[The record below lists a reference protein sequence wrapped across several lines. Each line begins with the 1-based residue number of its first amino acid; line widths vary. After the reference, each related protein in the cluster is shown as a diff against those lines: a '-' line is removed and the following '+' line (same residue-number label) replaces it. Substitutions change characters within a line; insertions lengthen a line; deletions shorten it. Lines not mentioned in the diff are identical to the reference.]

1 MVVGQAPLY
10 KEKTNGLVRKMNL
23 TCYDYLKVSANRL
36 GDYTA
41 VQAFGSK
48 TKLSTIINDIDALA
62 GYINSIGIKQG
73 DVVTVMLPNVVHSF
87 TTFYALNKIG
97 VIGNIV
103 HPLTSPEGLDEIL
116 ESAKSKAVVL
126 LDILSAKYA
135 DVVNARHLPCIL
147 CSNSDYIVGP
157 VNPAFKI
164 FEKVKGKGNERFKN
178 LIKYSKALSI
188 GRRNKAVECHDGSKI
203 AVYLHGGGT
212 TGKSKTIMLSSNNL
226 NNLSEKLNTLDV
238 PHKPGDEYSIMVLP
252 MFHAFGLGIAMHF
265 PITHGFTTIPMPQFN
280 AESAIKYMKKNK
292 VTFLLGVPNMYKKL
306 METEGFDG
314 PHLKNLRLVFCGG
327 DVLPERLVKEF
338 NSTVSKNGG
347 KGKLFRGY
355 GLTEV
360 SSVCTVNTYEN
371 CREDSIGK
379 PLGDIVVEIWDDMK
393 NKLPAGVSGE
403 IVVKGDTAML
413 GYYNG
418 DNTVRDDGVYVD
430 KDGNRWVLTGDI
442 GHKDADGFVYFTG
455 RKKRMIIISGYNVY
469 PIDIE
474 NAVLQLPFVSEACA
488 VQGYQKNKPCVKLC
502 VTLKQPMNHDDAV
515 DKIQTFC
522 KKNLAKFSCPRKIEI
537 MDSLPRTKMA
547 KVDFMKL
554 SDKYDPNLK

>member
-1 MVVGQAPLY
+1 
-10 KEKTNGLVRKMNL
+10 MNL
-23 TCYDYLKVSANRL
+23 TCYDYLKVCANRL
-36 GDYTA
+36 GDFNA

-116 ESAKSKAVVL
+116 ESVNSKAIIL

-147 CSNSDYIVGP
+147 CSNSDYITGP

-164 FEKVKGKGNERFKN
+164 FEKVKGKGIENFKN
-178 LIKYSKALSI
+178 LIKYTKALSI
-188 GRRNKAVECHDGSKI
+188 GRKNKSVECHDGSKI

-238 PHKPGDEYSIMVLP
+238 PHKPGEEYSIMVLP

-265 PITHGFTTIPMPQFN
+265 PLTHGFTTIPMPQFN

-338 NSTVSKNGG
+338 NSTVAKNGG

-379 PLGDIVVEIWDDMK
+379 PLGDIVVEIWDEMK

-430 KDGNRWVLTGDI
+430 KHGNRWVLTGDI
-442 GHKDADGFVYFTG
+442 GHKDSDGFVYFTG

-488 VQGYQKNKPCVKLC
+488 VQGYHKNKPCVKLC

-515 DKIQTFC
+515 DKIQAFC

-547 KVDFMKL
+547 KIDFMKL

>member
-1 MVVGQAPLY
+1 
-10 KEKTNGLVRKMNL
+10 MNL
-23 TCYDYLKVSANRL
+23 TCYDYLKVSANRM
-36 GDYTA
+36 GDYNA

-48 TKLSTIINDIDALA
+48 TKLSRIIHDVDALA
-62 GYINSIGIKQG
+62 GYIYSLGIKQG
-73 DVVTVMLPNVVHSF
+73 DVVTILLPNVVHSF

-97 VIGNIV
+97 VIANIV

-116 ESAKSKAVVL
+116 GSAKSKAIIL
-126 LDILSAKYA
+126 LDILAAKYA
-135 DVVNARHLPCIL
+135 DVVNARKLPCIL
-147 CSNSDYIVGP
+147 CSNSDYLVAP
-157 VNPAFKI
+157 AVPAFKI
-164 FEKVKGKGNERFKN
+164 FETIKGKGIENFKN
-178 LIKYSKALSI
+178 SVKYSKAISI
-188 GRRNKAVECHDGSKI
+188 GSKNKVAECHDGSKT

-212 TGKSKTIMLSSNNL
+212 TGKSKTIMLSGNNL
-226 NNLSEKLNTLDV
+226 NNLAEKLNTLDI

-265 PITHGFTTIPMPQFN
+265 PITHGFTTIPMPQFS
-280 AESAIKYMKKNK
+280 AESAIKYMKKNN
-292 VTFLLGVPNMYKKL
+292 VTFLLGVPNMFKKL

-327 DVLPERLVKEF
+327 DFLPERLVKEF
-338 NSTVSKNGG
+338 NSTVAKNGG
-347 KGKLFRGY
+347 RGKLFRGY

-379 PLGDIVVEIWDDMK
+379 PLGDIVVEIWDEMR
-393 NKLPAGVSGE
+393 NKLPAGTTGE
-403 IVVKGDTAML
+403 IVVRGDTVMQ

-418 DNTVRDDGVYVD
+418 ENTVANDGVYID
-430 KDGNRWVLTGDI
+430 KDGLRWVLTGDL
-442 GHKDADGFVYFTG
+442 GYMDSDGFVYFTG

-474 NAVLQLPFVSEACA
+474 NAVLQLPFVNEACA

-502 VTLKQPMNHDDAV
+502 VTLSQPMNHDEAI
-515 DKIQTFC
+515 DKIQAFC
-522 KKNLAKFSCPRKIEI
+522 KKNLARFSCPRKIEI
-537 MDSLPRTKMA
+537 MESLPRTKMA
-547 KVDFMKL
+547 KIDFMKL